1 MSKLA
6 LETKT
11 KEQEMFKAY
20 LEENAGELLI
30 EKINNGVKIQ
40 KDGKTLLNKKTLKGF
55 MKFAAEEAKKQLQ
68 KGEFCV
74 KIEDDVVFGWL
85 IHYFEEDSIEETLYN
100 EDGSEYKK
108 PVPVKKNTPKPEIK
122 IEAKPPEKKVGEV
135 ISMFE
140 GLEDIFMTDK
150 DNNGSGNKEKE
161 EAVKIE
167 PVEDDI
173 IEEEPVEEEP
183 INPLANLKSNLLTFP
198 SGDCFYLEY
207 EKQIMYAGPAT
218 NVGIIRKYDFP
229 YDDDYS
235 LDENIQRFYD
245 YIIEVEP
252 DFAIER
258 KEEFIPPVEEK
269 PKPSLYER
277 YMEIQNRYPDHVIA
291 VRLGDFYEI
300 FGDNAKLI
308 GNELNMTIT
317 SRELGNGRFAMIGF
331 PYHAAESYFNKITL
345 NHSLV
350 IRENGNEMVRDKIE
364 PVKVEGITI
373 DKKRGEVVDEVMPY
387 SIEHV
392 AILAEMFGMEN
403 LEGC

>member
-40 KDGKTLLNKKTLKGF
+40 KDGKTLINKKTLETF
-55 MKFAAEEAKKQLQ
+55 MTFATEEAKKLAE
-68 KGEFCV
+68 KGARSAMV
-74 KIEDDVVFGWL
+74 EDKVVFGWL
-85 IHYFEEDSIEETLYN
+85 IHYFEEDSIEGILYN

-122 IEAKPPEKKVGEV
+122 IEPKPPVKKEGEV

-140 GLEDIFMTDK
+140 GLEDIFMTNN
-150 DNNGSGNKEKE
+150 DNRGSDDDIKE
-161 EAVKIE
+161 ERDEK
-167 PVEDDI
+167 
-173 IEEEPVEEEP
+173 EPVEEPIEEIDEP
-183 INPLANLKSNLLTFP
+183 VKPFASLKSNLLRFP
-198 SGDCFYLEY
+198 SGDCFFLEY
-207 EKQIMYAGPAT
+207 EKQIMYAGPVT
-218 NVGIIRKYDFP
+218 NTGIIRKYDFP

-235 LDENIQRFYD
+235 LNENIQRFYD
-245 YIIEVEP
+245 YILEVEP

-258 KEEFIPPVEEK
+258 KEEFEPPIEEK
-269 PKPSLYER
+269 PQPTLYDR
-277 YMEIQNRYPDHVIA
+277 YMEIQNRYPEHVVI

-308 GNELNMTIT
+308 GNELKMTIT
-317 SRELGNGRFAMIGF
+317 SRELGNGHRFAMIGF
-331 PYHAAESYFNKITL
+331 PYHVSESYFNKITL
-345 NHSLV
+345 NHSIV
-350 IRENGNEMVRDKIE
+350 IREDGKETVRDKIE
-364 PVKVEGITI
+364 PVKIENDGIVV
-373 DKKRGEVVDEVMPY
+373 DKNTGEVVDEELPY

-392 AILAEMFGMEN
+392 AILAEIFGMEN

>member
-68 KGEFCV
+68 KGEICV

-85 IHYFEEDSIEETLYN
+85 IHYFEEDSIEGILYN

-135 ISMFE
+135 ISMFD
-140 GLEDIFMTDK
+140 GLENIFMTDK

-173 IEEEPVEEEP
+173 IKEEP

-269 PKPSLYER
+269 PKPTLYDR
-277 YMEIQNRYPDHVIA
+277 YIEIQNRYPEHVVI

-373 DKKRGEVVDEVMPY
+373 DKKTGEVVDEEMPY

>member
-1 MSKLA
+1 MSNLA
-6 LETKT
+6 LETKS
-11 KEQEMFKAY
+11 KEQKFLKAY
-20 LEENAGELLI
+20 LEENAGEFLI

-40 KDGKTLLNKKTLKGF
+40 KDGKTLINKKTLETF
-55 MKFAAEEAKKQLQ
+55 MTFATEEAKKLAE
-68 KGEFCV
+68 KGARSAMV
-74 KIEDDVVFGWL
+74 EDKVVFGWL
-85 IHYFEEDSIEETLYN
+85 IHYFEEDSIEGILYN

-122 IEAKPPEKKVGEV
+122 IEPKPPVKKEGEV

-140 GLEDIFMTDK
+140 GLEDIFMTNN
-150 DNNGSGNKEKE
+150 DNRGSDDDIKE
-161 EAVKIE
+161 ERDEK
-167 PVEDDI
+167 
-173 IEEEPVEEEP
+173 EPVEEPIEEIDEP
-183 INPLANLKSNLLTFP
+183 VKPFASLKSNLLRFP
-198 SGDCFYLEY
+198 SGDCFFLEY

-245 YIIEVEP
+245 YILEVEP

-258 KEEFIPPVEEK
+258 KEEFEPPIKEK
-269 PKPSLYER
+269 PQPTLYDR
-277 YMEIQNRYPDHVIA
+277 YMEIQNRYPEHVVI

-308 GNELNMTIT
+308 GNELKMTIT
-317 SRELGNGRFAMIGF
+317 SRELGNGHRFAMIGF
-331 PYHAAESYFNKITL
+331 PYHVSESYFNKITL
-345 NHSLV
+345 NHSIV
-350 IRENGNEMVRDKIE
+350 IREDGKETVRDKIE
-364 PVKVEGITI
+364 PVKIENDGIVV
-373 DKKRGEVVDEVMPY
+373 DKNTGEVVDEELPY

-392 AILAEMFGMEN
+392 AILAEIFGMEN